1 MKQPAPTLLTA
12 PDGILI
18 TSGAL
23 EQGDLLTWSPHY
35 RVLSGFLNPVFDRV
49 L

>member
-12 PDGILI
+12 QDGILI
-18 TSGAL
+18 TGAL